1 MVCQNLNT
9 YKNERKI
16 AFFECKWQ
24 ELDIRR
30 SEDILADLKRKAEL
44 IKWHNDEH
52 CELYGIIAKNIE
64 EKEKLREDGY
74 LVFDLEDL

>member
-30 SEDILADLKRKAEL
+30 SEQRNMAE
-44 IKWHNDEH
+44 IP
-52 CELYGIIAKNIE
+52 KNA
-64 EKEKLREDGY
+64 G
-74 LVFDLEDL
+74 VP